1 LGSSPIRFS
10 SRAQARHGWVFC
22 TVWSTAEALP
32 GGPIRETKKTG
43 WGGVAFPIR
52 GPMLAGNSGGIV
64 AECEPKKGGRSKG
77 KQTVPLIFA
86 QNRPKVVREYTLE
99 ASTAQ
104 LIEDYASWAAESSG
118 ISSDEARM
126 LLIGRSVDAFI
137 RKDVLYRNHIQDQK
151 GTK

>member
-1 LGSSPIRFS
+1 
-10 SRAQARHGWVFC
+10 
-22 TVWSTAEALP
+22 
-32 GGPIRETKKTG
+32 
-43 WGGVAFPIR
+43 
-52 GPMLAGNSGGIV
+52 M

-77 KQTVPLIFA
+77 EQTVPLIFA
-86 QNRPKVVREYTLE
+86 QNHPKVVREYTLE

-104 LIEDYASWAAESSG
+104 LIEDYASWAAESGG
-118 ISSDEARM
+118 ISGDEARM